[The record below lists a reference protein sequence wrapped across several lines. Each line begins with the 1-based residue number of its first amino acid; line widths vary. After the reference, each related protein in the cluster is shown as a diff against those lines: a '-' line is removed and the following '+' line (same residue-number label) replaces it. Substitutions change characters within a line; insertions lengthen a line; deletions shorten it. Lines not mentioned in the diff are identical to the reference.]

1 MFSWY
6 IIIIIIIII
15 TVLGFQDFRDFPP
28 LLQTSIGIY
37 LQTGNGPTLTIILE
51 NT

>member
-1 MFSWY
+1 MM
-6 IIIIIIIII
+6 IIII

-28 LLQTSIGIY
+28 LLQTSSSIY
-37 LQTGNGPTLTIILE
+37 LQTGNSPTLIIILA